1 VLAVGLV
8 ALLSGVVGCGTRYT
22 PLASSTPSAQA
33 EGLTLVDVPGYTYGA
48 APDDLK
54 VAKTGVGAPGMV
66 TAVFRSVQDGSGAD
80 VATFSLAQYNAKLTV
95 IGDKKDPNEIL
106 YPMVQN
112 LKDRFPGKVTVTNH
126 VLSGT
131 PVRLAQIGKVSIVF
145 AYMHGGQLIT
155 VTGGAPSPLN
165 FTRAYLKARANG

>member
-8 ALLSGVVGCGTRYT
+8 AMLSGVVGCGTRYT
-22 PLASSTPSAQA
+22 PAASSTLPA
-33 EGLTLVDVPGYTYGA
+33 EAIIDVPGYTYA
-48 APDDLK
+48 APSDDLK
-54 VAKTGVGAPGMV
+54 LAKTGLGAPGMV
-66 TAVFRSVQDGSGAD
+66 TTVARSVQDESGTD
-80 VATFSLAQYNAKLTV
+80 IATFVLAQYNAKLTV

-106 YPMVQN
+106 YPMVQK
-112 LKDRFPGKVTVTNH
+112 LKDQFPGKVTFPNH

-131 PVRLAQIGKVSIVF
+131 PVRVAQVGKLSIAF
-145 AYMHGGQLIT
+145 AYMHGGQMIM